1 MKCYTEISA
10 ESYQVDCVSLI
21 RLELMEMMM

>member
-10 ESYQVDCVSLI
+10 ESYQVDGVSLI
-21 RLELMEMMM
+21 RLELMERMM